1 MVINVTNGLTLA
13 TDRLVGVN
21 VDNITTYMTVKQFLA
36 RMHWLLYSPVNSVVR
51 R

>member
-21 VDNITTYMTVKQFLA
+21 VD
-36 RMHWLLYSPVNSVVR
+36 SVVVENIDDG
-51 R
+51 